1 MIFALIVGT
10 KGKSIVRMDLVVI
23 MIIVLVGVI
32 KQLSCNM
39 AKVKLNLNITS
50 YYRIALKY
58 E

>member
-39 AKVKLNLNITS
+39 AKVKSKYNLI
-50 YYRIALKY
+50 L
-58 E
+58 

>member
-32 KQLSCNM
+32 KQPSCNM

-50 YYRIALKY
+50 FYKIALKY

>member
-32 KQLSCNM
+32 KQPSCNM
-39 AKVKLNLNITS
+39 AKVKLSLNITS
-50 YYRIALKY
+50 FYKIALKY

>member
-1 MIFALIVGT
+1 MIFALVVGT

-50 YYRIALKY
+50 YYKLALKY

>member
-32 KQLSCNM
+32 KQLFCNM